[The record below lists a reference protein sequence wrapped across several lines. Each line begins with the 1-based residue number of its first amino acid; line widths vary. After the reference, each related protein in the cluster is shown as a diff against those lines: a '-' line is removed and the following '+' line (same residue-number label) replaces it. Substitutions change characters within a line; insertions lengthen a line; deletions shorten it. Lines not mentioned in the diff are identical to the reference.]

1 MMLKTCQ
8 NFFKKLFD
16 RGENANRYSIWNKIK
31 CREFLLQ
38 IMRRS
43 SSIFKENHA
52 FIEEEDIRS
61 DKIVFVEEE
70 LDGID
75 IDSTG
80 NLVDLPRLQMLTL
93 W

>member
-1 MMLKTCQ
+1 
-8 NFFKKLFD
+8 
-16 RGENANRYSIWNKIK
+16 
-31 CREFLLQ
+31 
-38 IMRRS
+38 MRRS

-52 FIEEEDIRS
+52 FIEEEDTRP

-93 W
+93 